1 MIDRKF
7 CIPNFKRL
15 NSNQNALLGQRKLTI
30 RGVQK
35 TDEPNKLV
43 ETDQIEFNFSIRF
56 WFDLIS
62 VSFFKNQNFRF
73 QFQFPVCM
81 HRTDQ
86 NQTE

>member
-43 ETDQIEFNFSIRF
+43 ETDRTEFNFSIRF
-56 WFDLIS
+56 RFDLIS
-62 VSFFKNQNFRF
+62 VSVSSMYAPNRPKPNRIIN
-73 QFQFPVCM
+73 
-81 HRTDQ
+81 
-86 NQTE
+86 NIYIYIYI